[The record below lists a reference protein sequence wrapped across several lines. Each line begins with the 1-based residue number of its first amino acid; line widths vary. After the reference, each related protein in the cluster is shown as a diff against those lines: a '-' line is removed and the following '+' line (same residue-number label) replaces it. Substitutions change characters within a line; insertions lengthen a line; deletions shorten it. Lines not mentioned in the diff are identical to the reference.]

1 MLRAFKNLPPKARM
15 GVGAG
20 IIAWGA
26 AGLYLSDRAEERL
39 GLAPTEE
46 DRRELRKYY
55 APTITEAP
63 ATIPHRQGRTTTT
76 TTTTREE

>member
-1 MLRAFKNLPPKARM
+1 M

-46 DRRELRKYY
+46 DRRELRRYY

-63 ATIPHRQGRTTTT
+63 AATNRQDRTTAATT
-76 TTTTREE
+76 ARREE